1 VRARIAL
8 IILMVVASMPF
19 GVPAT
24 AHVGTANV
32 ATAHV
37 GTARVA
43 PCGQSITAPLP
54 DQPWPLRRLRPDLVW
69 PLTTGKQV
77 IVAVIDS
84 GVSNSHPTLTGQ
96 VLPGIDLVS
105 PDGDGT
111 CDEAGHGTLIAGIIA
126 GRVTPASGF
135 HGIAPDAKI
144 LPIRVLASRDRSFDE
159 DLPNRIADAIRLA
172 TDRGAGVINLSLTT
186 APVPALAD
194 AVKYAIAHNVIVVA
208 AAGNEG
214 GQTDQPAYPAA
225 FDGVIAVAG
234 VDENGDHVQTSTPG
248 DYVDIA
254 APGKNIAGP
263 AAQGGGYQLEPEGGT
278 SFAAAYISGVAA
290 LVQSYR
296 TDLKGPQIVER
307 ILRTADRPAG
317 GWDRD
322 VGSGVVNPYWAVVSV
337 SAAEQAPGPPG
348 QVALHAP
355 APDSNRTLRL
365 IAVWVTVLTIVLA
378 GLVFVLVWVVRSGR
392 RRGWRPGRTV

>member
-1 VRARIAL
+1 VRARIA
-8 IILMVVASMPF
+8 IIVLMVVASMPF

-24 AHVGTANV
+24 AHA
-32 ATAHV
+32 AA
-37 GTARVA
+37 
-43 PCGQSITAPLP
+43 CGQSITAPLP
-54 DQPWPLRRLRPDLVW
+54 DKPWPLRRLRPELVW
-69 PLTTGKQV
+69 PLTTGKRI

-84 GVSNSHPTLTGQ
+84 GVSPAHPALAGQ
-96 VLPGIDLVS
+96 VLPGIDLVD
-105 PDGDGT
+105 PTGDGT

-126 GRVTPASGF
+126 GLPTPSSGF
-135 HGIAPDAKI
+135 LGMAPDAKI
-144 LPIRVLASRDRSFDE
+144 LPIRVLAGRERTFDE
-159 DLPNRIADAIRLA
+159 NLPIRIATAIRMA

-186 APVPALAD
+186 APVPELAD
-194 AVKYAIAHNVIVVA
+194 AVKYAIAHDVIVVA

-214 GQTDQPAYPAA
+214 GQSDQPAYPAA

-278 SFAAAYISGVAA
+278 SFAAAYVSGVAA
-290 LVQSYR
+290 LVKSYR
-296 TDLKGPQIVER
+296 EDLNGPQIVQR

-322 VGSGVVNPYWAVVSV
+322 VGSGVVNPYWAVISV
-337 SAAEQAPGPPG
+337 SAGGQTPGPQG

-355 APDSNRTLRL
+355 APDPNRALRL
-365 IAVWVTVLTIVLA
+365 AAIWVAVLTVVLA
-378 GLVFVLVWVVRSGR
+378 ALVFVAVWVVRTGR
-392 RRGWRPGRTV
+392 RRGWRPGRTT